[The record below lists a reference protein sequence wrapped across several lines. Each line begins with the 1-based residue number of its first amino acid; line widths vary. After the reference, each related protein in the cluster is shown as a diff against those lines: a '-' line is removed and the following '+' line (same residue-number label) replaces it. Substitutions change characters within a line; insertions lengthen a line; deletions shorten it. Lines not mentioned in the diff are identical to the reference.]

1 MNKISVQFALL
12 FIISYTAIMVL
23 YAFSIIT
30 STFLQSAVYA
40 GILNLINVVLS
51 VYAFNKGYR
60 NSNKNFILFIFGGM
74 IIRMFLILLLFFIF
88 IKYFHLQIML
98 FVFAFLVLYFISLIL
113 EINYYRLTSL
123 RKKA

>member
-1 MNKISVQFALL
+1 MNRISVQFALL
-12 FIISYTAIMVL
+12 FIISYTIIGVL
-23 YAFSIIT
+23 YLTGTIT
-30 STFLQSAVYA
+30 SLFVQSTVYA
-40 GILNLINVVLS
+40 GILNLINVILS
-51 VYAFNKGYR
+51 VYAFNRGYR

-98 FVFAFLVLYFISLIL
+98 FVFAFLVLYFISLIF